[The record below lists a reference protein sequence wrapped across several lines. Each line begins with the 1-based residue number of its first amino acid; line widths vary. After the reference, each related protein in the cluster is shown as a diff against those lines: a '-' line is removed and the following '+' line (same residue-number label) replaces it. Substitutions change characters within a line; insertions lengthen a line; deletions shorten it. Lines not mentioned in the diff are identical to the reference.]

1 MTKALEAVRCQTVR
15 MRKLVLW
22 ILYAGL
28 MSAVTIVGLEGLS
41 TLVVPAWP
49 ARELRP
55 IDTLGVNM
63 SALKSVVGPELVP
76 TYNSWGLRDHERSLA
91 KPAAI
96 KFRGVLIGDS
106 FLEGSM
112 VTRPIGQRIESLL
125 SEAGRN
131 DMEAV
136 NLGVAATGPSQYYYR
151 IRDIALRL
159 QPDAIVLNLFSGND
173 FVEEPYSPWSI
184 PPLVAERPKPSWL
197 GAVAPRLTW
206 LVVNRLGL
214 AEWGKGDD
222 PADFLTINGA
232 LAKPLAERLDILT
245 QYVATHS
252 SPAKETTIVRPVLAR
267 AGDKFWK
274 AFGPRDHD
282 QEFLAGWL
290 LTNMVGSETSDSP
303 VPLTAEEA
311 ERTLDRTLLDAT
323 LTWVIATTELARK
336 HGVKLMIVLSPTSII
351 DPLYVD
357 FWAPWPRH
365 RAFLF
370 GRQALHRALRAALE
384 ARSIPVVDL
393 EDDLKGRPGTYR
405 LTDGHWNELGT
416 QIAAERIALELLKL
430 RNDKP
435 HGD

>member
-1 MTKALEAVRCQTVR
+1 MPPVRT
-15 MRKLVLW
+15 RKFVLW

-28 MSAVTIVGLEGLS
+28 LLTVTIFGLEGLS

-55 IDTLGVNM
+55 IDALGLSM
-63 SALKSVVGPELVP
+63 AALKSIVGPALVP
-76 TYNSWGLRDHERSLA
+76 TYNSWGLRDRERSLT

-96 KFRGVLIGDS
+96 KFRSVLVGDS

-112 VTRPIGQRIESLL
+112 VTRPVGQRIESLL
-125 SEAGRN
+125 SEAGQN

-136 NLGVAATGPSQYYYR
+136 NLGVSATGPSQYYYR
-151 IRDIALRL
+151 IEKFALGL
-159 QPDAIVLNLFSGND
+159 QPDAIVLNFFSGND
-173 FVEEPYSPWSI
+173 FVEEPYSPWNI
-184 PPLVAERPKPSWL
+184 PPFVAERPKPSWL

-206 LVVNRLGL
+206 LIVNRLGL
-214 AEWGKGDD
+214 SEAGNGE
-222 PADFLTINGA
+222 ASTDFLTINGA
-232 LAKPLAERLDILT
+232 LDKPPAERLEILT

-252 SPAKETTIVRPVLAR
+252 SPAKEATAVRPILAR

-274 AFGPRDHD
+274 AFGHRDRD

-290 LTNMVGSETSDSP
+290 LTNMVGSETSDWP

-323 LTWVIATTELARK
+323 LTWIVATTELARK
-336 HGVKLMIVLSPTSII
+336 HNVKLMIVLSPTSII
-351 DPLYVD
+351 DPLYAD
-357 FWAPWPRH
+357 FWAPWPHH
-365 RAFLF
+365 RGFLF
-370 GRQALHRALRAALE
+370 GRQTLHRALRAALE

-393 EDDLKGRPGTYR
+393 EDDLKGRRGTYR

-416 QIAAERIALELLKL
+416 QIAAERIARELLKL
-430 RNDKP
+430 RNGKP
-435 HGD
+435 YDD